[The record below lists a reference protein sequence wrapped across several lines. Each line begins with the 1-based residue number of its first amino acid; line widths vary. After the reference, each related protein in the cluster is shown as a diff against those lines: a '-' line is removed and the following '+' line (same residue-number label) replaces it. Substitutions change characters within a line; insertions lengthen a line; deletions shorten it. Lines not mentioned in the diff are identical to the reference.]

1 MEIEDQLT
9 KSRSMREK
17 YENSYMSF
25 QTEAARVSRILNHH
39 EKTMPSWRM
48 EMESTIRKVY
58 LVLDKVENRM
68 EEFTVWINHMK
79 EYNRN
84 EKIPADVIN
93 SLQEMIQD
101 TSTASSMGELRVHMD
116 EMAQEF
122 CNERSRNDL
131 MQTLVLNLQDKVE
144 EFPRP
149 SSTTSLAN
157 SRENLLSQDG
167 NMQSSLSI
175 DCETANMERDI
186 IRKGIERLERQIL
199 QLIGSPI
206 SKHQVDIALLK
217 RCKTVDVPA
226 VNSAVGH
233 IQKALQK
240 YVGFKGCN
248 LVIVRRLIN

>member
-1 MEIEDQLT
+1 MIARFNDQEERVLEIEDQLT

-48 EMESTIRKVY
+48 EMKSLLRKVY

-68 EEFTVWINHMK
+68 EEFTVWIHHMK

-116 EMAQEF
+116 KMAQEF

-157 SRENLLSQDG
+157 SRKNLLS
-167 NMQSSLSI
+167 
-175 DCETANMERDI
+175 
-186 IRKGIERLERQIL
+186 
-199 QLIGSPI
+199 
-206 SKHQVDIALLK
+206 
-217 RCKTVDVPA
+217 
-226 VNSAVGH
+226 
-233 IQKALQK
+233 
-240 YVGFKGCN
+240 
-248 LVIVRRLIN
+248 

>member
-1 MEIEDQLT
+1 
-9 KSRSMREK
+9 
-17 YENSYMSF
+17 
-25 QTEAARVSRILNHH
+25 
-39 EKTMPSWRM
+39 
-48 EMESTIRKVY
+48 MESTIRKVY

-144 EFPRP
+144 E
-149 SSTTSLAN
+149 
-157 SRENLLSQDG
+157 
-167 NMQSSLSI
+167 
-175 DCETANMERDI
+175 
-186 IRKGIERLERQIL
+186 
-199 QLIGSPI
+199 
-206 SKHQVDIALLK
+206 
-217 RCKTVDVPA
+217 VP
-226 VNSAVGH
+226 
-233 IQKALQK
+233 
-240 YVGFKGCN
+240 
-248 LVIVRRLIN
+248 